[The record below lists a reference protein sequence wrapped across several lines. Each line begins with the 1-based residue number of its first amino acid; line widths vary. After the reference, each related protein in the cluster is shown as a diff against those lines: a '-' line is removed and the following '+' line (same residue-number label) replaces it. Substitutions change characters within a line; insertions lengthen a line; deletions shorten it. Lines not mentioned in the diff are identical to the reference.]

1 MSDFVCLQGTN
12 TSGFSGFRA
21 CRCLDRFT
29 RIEMFG
35 NCTPCKDE
43 TGIDCVHDM
52 NNLTR
57 GFWWFWRNKT
67 RQEWYAKFT
76 DNLGNESFTPELHIK
91 DNPDIFFPHPL
102 PIPHRCPLR
111 EACHGGARSTCKEG
125 HKGPVCAVCKDGY
138 YKQLRK
144 CKPCPTKGLMI
155 GQFSI
160 MGAIVILLVILVVWR
175 SKKKS
180 KKSAGRSFVDIV
192 LGRVKVVVGF
202 YQVTYGLMEAFAYI
216 RWPDS
221 LSVIGEVS
229 EMVQVNVLQIAP
241 LHCVLPSLKFDAFV
255 SLFAVMGLN
264 VAAVIVALA
273 SFFLV
278 TWASTRNILSE
289 EEKMKKKKHIKV
301 VVMRN
306 LFFFLYVTY
315 LNTCIKTAQ
324 VMPLACRTIC
334 IDKEDEENKTCVDYL
349 KADYTIWCKEKRYNQ
364 LVNVGYCCIVY
375 VIVLP
380 TTAFT
385 IICKQKWAAKKT
397 GGETTNHTNGSEDQS
412 TVQTAL
418 RFLHENFIPSC
429 WFWEIIETIRK
440 VTLTSGLILVG
451 SESRAYVGSAVL
463 FSGLYGMYFAT
474 KKPIIDPFENKLM
487 LSSLAVT
494 FVNLG
499 IGSVSTIPSE
509 GDPNSAEPY
518 MHNIVFNSLVLAANS
533 LVIGLLVGKL
543 RTYIV
548 LSIIQFLVS
557 VPGLYLEEHPYL

>member
-1 MSDFVCLQGTN
+1 
-12 TSGFSGFRA
+12 
-21 CRCLDRFT
+21 
-29 RIEMFG
+29 
-35 NCTPCKDE
+35 
-43 TGIDCVHDM
+43 
-52 NNLTR
+52 
-57 GFWWFWRNKT
+57 
-67 RQEWYAKFT
+67 
-76 DNLGNESFTPELHIK
+76 
-91 DNPDIFFPHPL
+91 
-102 PIPHRCPLR
+102 
-111 EACHGGARSTCKEG
+111 
-125 HKGPVCAVCKDGY
+125 
-138 YKQLRK
+138 
-144 CKPCPTKGLMI
+144 
-155 GQFSI
+155 
-160 MGAIVILLVILVVWR
+160 
-175 SKKKS
+175 
-180 KKSAGRSFVDIV
+180 
-192 LGRVKVVVGF
+192 
-202 YQVTYGLMEAFAYI
+202 
-216 RWPDS
+216 
-221 LSVIGEVS
+221 
-229 EMVQVNVLQIAP
+229 MVQVNVLQIAP

-289 EEKMKKKKHIKV
+289 EEKMKKKKHIKA

-334 IDKEDEENKTCVDYL
+334 IDKEQKENKTCVDYL
-349 KADYTIWCKEKRYNQ
+349 KADYTIKCKEKRYNQ

-487 LSSLAVT
+487 LASLAVT

-518 MHNIVFNSLVLAANS
+518 MQNIVFNSLVLAANS

>member
-91 DNPDIFFPHPL
+91 DNPDIFFPYPL

-125 HKGPVCAVCKDGY
+125 HKGPVCAVCEDGY

-192 LGRVKVVVGF
+192 LARVKVVVGF
-202 YQVTYGLMEAFAYI
+202 YQVTYGIMEAFAYI
-216 RWPDS
+216 RW
-221 LSVIGEVS
+221 
-229 EMVQVNVLQIAP
+229 
-241 LHCVLPSLKFDAFV
+241 
-255 SLFAVMGLN
+255 
-264 VAAVIVALA
+264 
-273 SFFLV
+273 
-278 TWASTRNILSE
+278 
-289 EEKMKKKKHIKV
+289 
-301 VVMRN
+301 
-306 LFFFLYVTY
+306 
-315 LNTCIKTAQ
+315 
-324 VMPLACRTIC
+324 
-334 IDKEDEENKTCVDYL
+334 
-349 KADYTIWCKEKRYNQ
+349 
-364 LVNVGYCCIVY
+364 
-375 VIVLP
+375 
-380 TTAFT
+380 
-385 IICKQKWAAKKT
+385 
-397 GGETTNHTNGSEDQS
+397 
-412 TVQTAL
+412 
-418 RFLHENFIPSC
+418 
-429 WFWEIIETIRK
+429 
-440 VTLTSGLILVG
+440 
-451 SESRAYVGSAVL
+451 
-463 FSGLYGMYFAT
+463 
-474 KKPIIDPFENKLM
+474 
-487 LSSLAVT
+487 
-494 FVNLG
+494 
-499 IGSVSTIPSE
+499 
-509 GDPNSAEPY
+509 
-518 MHNIVFNSLVLAANS
+518 
-533 LVIGLLVGKL
+533 LLVFQA
-543 RTYIV
+543 V
-548 LSIIQFLVS
+548 
-557 VPGLYLEEHPYL
+557 